1 MSDVVWFNGKLVRR
15 EEATVPATCEGW
27 VYALGAFETMRWRR
41 RGIFRFSAHC
51 ERLLRTLADFG
62 FPIENREA
70 VCRRYA
76 EAVRKTVRAN
86 GVMGEAVVRL
96 TVAEGVEMVH
106 LREMPSLSES
116 VEVYLLPSRRW
127 CEWARHKTLAYL
139 PHLLARREARARGC
153 FDALWCDPEGFLLEG
168 AATNLFLV
176 KEGVLTTPAT
186 HRPFLPGVT
195 RGVVLELALREG
207 IPVVERDVA
216 LEELRA
222 ASEGFLTNAVVGVM
236 PFLSICDASGERYPI
251 GSGAIGETT
260 RILRDAYEAQC
271 EAELYAFSFPG

>member
-1 MSDVVWFNGKLVRR
+1 MRR
-15 EEATVPATCEGW
+15 EEAAVPASCEGW
-27 VYALGAFETMRWRR
+27 LYALGVFETMRWRR

-51 ERLLRTLADFG
+51 DRLLRTLADFG
-62 FPIENREA
+62 FPRENEEEVRRRYTEA
-70 VCRRYA
+70 V
-76 EAVRKTVRAN
+76 EQTVRAN
-86 GVMGEAVVRL
+86 GVTDEVVVRL

-106 LREMPSLSES
+106 LREMPSLPEG
-116 VEVYLLPSRRW
+116 VEVYLLPFRRW
-127 CEWARHKTLAYL
+127 CEEARYKTLAYL
-139 PHLLARREARARGC
+139 PHFLARREARARGC

-176 KEGVLTTPAT
+176 KDGVLTTPAT

-195 RGVVLELALREG
+195 RRVLLELARREG

-216 LEELRA
+216 REELRS

-236 PFLSICDASGERYPI
+236 PFLSVCDASGERYPI

-260 RILRDAYEAQC
+260 RILREAYETQC
-271 EAELYAFSFPG
+271 EAELHVFSFHG